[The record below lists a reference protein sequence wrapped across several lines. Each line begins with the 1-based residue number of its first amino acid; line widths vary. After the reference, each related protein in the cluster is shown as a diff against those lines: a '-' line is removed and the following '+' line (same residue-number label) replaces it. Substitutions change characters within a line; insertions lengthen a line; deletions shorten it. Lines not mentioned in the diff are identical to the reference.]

1 MKLQHSLQQKYKLGL
16 VNPVQLNKLGLV
28 SPVEL
33 NKLGLVNPVELNK
46 LGLVNLVELNYIEQ
60 MIALTVITLSVFF
73 LQNCLNNNCRYW
85 LFCALQT
92 NCLLSET
99 YYNT

>member
-16 VNPVQLNKLGLV
+16 VNPVQFNKLGLVSPVELNKLGLV

-60 MIALTVITLSVFF
+60 MIALTVITLSGFHFFVFF
-73 LQNCLNNNCRYW
+73 I
-85 LFCALQT
+85 FT
-92 NCLLSET
+92 KLLKQ
-99 YYNT
+99 